1 MEADALHDLTAA
13 YALDALDPAEARK
26 YEAHLARCERC
37 RAELASL
44 SEAAGALAYAT
55 EAPAPPVELRARI
68 LQEAQRERPNV
79 VPLRPRWAF
88 PAAAAA
94 VVAAAAAIVLAIWA
108 VSLHGKLDRQQRLA
122 AVLGDATAQRNELAG
137 DRGTL
142 VVSRNGD
149 AVLLVRRLPAAP
161 SGKTYEAWV
170 AKGGSPRAAG
180 TFDGGPKHS
189 LLFLSR
195 SVPRAATVLV
205 TVEKSGGSDAPT
217 TQPFLSVKNSG
228 QS

>member
-1 MEADALHDLTAA
+1 APPAA
-13 YALDALDPAEARK
+13 
-26 YEAHLARCERC
+26 
-37 RAELASL
+37 RAGRPPPGGL
-44 SEAAGALAYAT
+44 
-55 EAPAPPVELRARI
+55 APASGRGPHRTRPTAFRWPPGG
-68 LQEAQRERPNV
+68 P
-79 VPLRPRWAF
+79 F

-142 VVSRNGD
+142 VGSRNGD